1 MKSPYTYI
9 SVMGTMGVGKSTA
22 TKLLADHFGY
32 THITENFS
40 DNLFLPRFYKDMKR
54 WAFHSQTFFLMEKI
68 TQMVEVKK
76 LLHTKNI
83 VQDTPILQDAF
94 SYAQAHHI
102 LGNIDDAEW
111 ELYTKIYRQFEP
123 LFPKI
128 TLLVYLDAPISTVM
142 ERIKSRG
149 RGYEQ
154 EIPVTYVRLLDNL
167 NKKLLAS
174 YKRKVITIQTKNLN
188 IVSSTDAQKRFIQKV
203 EAALKGSM

>member
-1 MKSPYTYI
+1 MKSQHTYI

-22 TKLLADHFGY
+22 TQLLADHFGY
-32 THITENFS
+32 SHITENFS
-40 DNLFLPRFYKDMKR
+40 DNLFLPRFYKDMRR

-76 LLHTKNI
+76 RLHMEDI
-83 VQDTPILQDAF
+83 VQDTPIFQDAF

-128 TLLVYLDAPISTVM
+128 TLLVYLNAPIPTVM

-154 EIPVTYVRLLDNL
+154 EIPVSYVRLLDSL
-167 NKKLLAS
+167 NKKLLTS
-174 YKRKVITIQTKNLN
+174 YKRKAITIQTKDLN
-188 IVSSTDAQKRFIQKV
+188 IVSSKEAQERFVQKV
-203 EAALKGSM
+203 EAALQGKS

>member
-1 MKSPYTYI
+1 
-9 SVMGTMGVGKSTA
+9 MGTMGVGKSTA
-22 TKLLADHFGY
+22 TQLLADHFGY
-32 THITENFS
+32 SHITENFS
-40 DNLFLPRFYKDMKR
+40 DNLFLPRFYKDMRR

-76 LLHTKNI
+76 RLHMEDI
-83 VQDTPILQDAF
+83 VQDTPIFQDAF

-128 TLLVYLDAPISTVM
+128 TLLVYLNAPIPTVM

-154 EIPVTYVRLLDNL
+154 EIPVSYVRLLDSL
-167 NKKLLAS
+167 NKKLLTS
-174 YKRKVITIQTKNLN
+174 YKRKAITIQTKDLN
-188 IVSSTDAQKRFIQKV
+188 IVSSKEAQERFVQKV
-203 EAALKGSM
+203 EAALQGKS